1 MFKLAH
7 KNSLFGNLS
16 GLFLKKKLLHFESA
30 LSNLSNCQILEKNK
44 NAYTWDQTFI
54 IYAFFGSSF

>member
-7 KNSLFGNLS
+7 KNSFFGNLS
-16 GLFLKKKLLHFESA
+16 GLYFESA